1 MPDHDEMSEELRA
14 AIIAM
19 RPDTF
24 ATILG
29 SMRAYIRAEAVIERY
44 WESDRIVLT
53 IKEVRRC
60 AHVGQDTAQA
70 AVRMAHIRHPKP
82 WKQTS

>member
-1 MPDHDEMSEELRA
+1 MHDQDPMSDDLREL
-14 AIIAM
+14 IM
-19 RPDTF
+19 RLKPAEF

-29 SMRAYIRAEAVIERY
+29 SMKAYIRAEAVIERT
-44 WESDRIVLT
+44 WNSDRIVLT